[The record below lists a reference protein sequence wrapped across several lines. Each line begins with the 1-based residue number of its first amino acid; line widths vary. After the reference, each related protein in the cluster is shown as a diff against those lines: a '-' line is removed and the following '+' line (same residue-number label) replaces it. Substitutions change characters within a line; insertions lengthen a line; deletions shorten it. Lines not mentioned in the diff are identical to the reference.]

1 MKKNALICLIFT
13 LSINLFAQLNM
24 DDSTAQVIGY
34 WDKNEKQSYSITTDK
49 LKIKEGDTLS
59 REQLSY
65 TVDITIVDSTADSYL
80 IDWMYRDYKINTDNE
95 LMKKVFTLAQDL
107 KVSIRTNE
115 LGVFQEVVNWR
126 EVRDYMLKATTLLKA
141 EMKEIPNM
149 DKIIGHMEGI
159 YSTKEAIEAGAV
171 NEMQQFYSFHGAKY
185 VYGEEYESEMKLPNL
200 YGGEPFDAHVTVWLD
215 ELNPDD
221 NNFILRMH
229 QVVNPE
235 QLTNATFEYMSKLS
249 ETMQIPLLTKEGMP
263 EVSNNIWVASRIH
276 GSGWVVYS
284 IETRETKAQ
293 GYTNVE
299 ERVIEIN

>member
-1 MKKNALICLIFT
+1 MKKIALICLIFT
-13 LSINLFAQLNM
+13 ISINLFAQLNM

-107 KVSIRTNE
+107 KVTIRTNE

-141 EMKEIPNM
+141 EMKEIP
-149 DKIIGHMEGI
+149 
-159 YSTKEAIEAGAV
+159 
-171 NEMQQFYSFHGAKY
+171 
-185 VYGEEYESEMKLPNL
+185 
-200 YGGEPFDAHVTVWLD
+200 
-215 ELNPDD
+215 
-221 NNFILRMH
+221 
-229 QVVNPE
+229 
-235 QLTNATFEYMSKLS
+235 
-249 ETMQIPLLTKEGMP
+249 
-263 EVSNNIWVASRIH
+263 SN
-276 GSGWVVYS
+276 
-284 IETRETKAQ
+284 
-293 GYTNVE
+293 
-299 ERVIEIN
+299 